1 MNPPCKD
8 CPNRHPGCHGSCEKY
23 QTWRKEWEQLKERES
38 DSARVCTDLRRIPIL
53 SYTALKD
60 ISNGSCNHP

>member
-23 QTWRKEWEQLKERES
+23 QIWRKEWEQLKERERQRKGVYRPPKNP
-38 DSARVCTDLRRIPIL
+38 DFVVHRIKG
-53 SYTALKD
+53 YQ
-60 ISNGSCNHP
+60 

>member
-23 QTWRKEWEQLKERES
+23 QTWRKEWEQLKERERQRKGVYRPPKNP
-38 DSARVCTDLRRIPIL
+38 DFVVYRIKG
-53 SYTALKD
+53 YQ
-60 ISNGSCNHP
+60 